1 MSTLIAEISDTR
13 ERISRSERI
22 RVAAL
27 ACFSGLLG
35 VAFIALLVADE
46 AHAAGF

>member
-13 ERISRSERI
+13 DRISRSERI
-22 RVAAL
+22 RFTVF

-35 VAFIALLVADE
+35 VVFIALLIADE